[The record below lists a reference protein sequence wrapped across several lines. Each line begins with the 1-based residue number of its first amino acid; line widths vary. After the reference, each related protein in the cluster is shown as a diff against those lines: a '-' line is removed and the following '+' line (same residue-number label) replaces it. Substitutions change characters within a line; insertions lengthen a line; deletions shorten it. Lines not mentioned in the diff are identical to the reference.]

1 MSEPTTLAPQPSFS
15 RLHRYI
21 GQLSDGLESYP
32 DCRAKASVHRR
43 VLEISAP
50 PLTGLPPV
58 LQALVDEP
66 PPANTW
72 IPQCHALALILA
84 AIEVQQNDPQ
94 SEHAWTQR
102 ASAHVFDSPM
112 YRILMWAATPR
123 LLFKG
128 ANLRWSAF
136 FKGSSLEAVLSD
148 RTAELILS
156 CPATLF
162 NQDLAEVFEDVLT
175 AAAAFTEEGRG
186 GIELEL
192 YRPGEIVYR
201 AWW

>member
-1 MSEPTTLAPQPSFS
+1 MSEATTVAAQPSFV

-21 GQLSDGLESYP
+21 GQLSDGLDSYP
-32 DCRAKASVHRR
+32 ESRAKASVHRR
-43 VLEISAP
+43 VLELSAP
-50 PLTGLPPV
+50 SLTGLPPV

-72 IPQCHALALILA
+72 IPQCHALALFLA
-84 AIEVQQNDPQ
+84 AIEVQQSDPQ
-94 SEHAWTQR
+94 GEHAWTQR
-102 ASAHVFDSPM
+102 AAAHVFDSPM

-136 FKGSSLEAVLSD
+136 FKGSALEAVLGE
-148 RTAELILS
+148 RTAEIILS
-156 CPATLF
+156 CPETLF
-162 NQDLAEVFEDVLT
+162 NQDLAEVFEDVLK

-186 GIELEL
+186 SIELEL

-201 AWW
+201 ARW